1 MPDIWGFAA
10 IITKFALYLG
20 VLTAVG
26 TVTVAL
32 VFRLR
37 QYKRLGLVFAVIGLV
52 AAVLSFSLSGANLTG
67 DASGMTDPE
76 MLGLLWSTSVGTALL
91 LRIVGIGLLVVGLF
105 MGRGGLWLA
114 SFGGLVAVWS
124 FVLVSHVSTRED
136 VILDVL
142 LAIHLLTAAFWIGIL
157 IPLRRLTL
165 TPATWPEAAEL
176 GHRFGIVARIALPA
190 LVIAGGYIGY
200 VLVGSF
206 AALIG
211 TGYGQGLILKVGL
224 VAALLGLGALNKL
237 RYIPA
242 LQAKDPNAAGHLAKS
257 ISFEWAV
264 IITVLGT
271 TAVLTTNLT
280 LPT

>member
-10 IITKFALYLG
+10 VLTKFALYLG

-26 TVTVAL
+26 TVVVAL
-32 VFRLR
+32 LLPLR
-37 QYKRLGLVFAVIGLV
+37 QYRRLALIFAAIGLV
-52 AAVLSFSLSGANLTG
+52 AALLSFSLSGANLTG
-67 DASGMTDPE
+67 DATGMIDPE
-76 MLGLLWSTSVGTALL
+76 MLGLLWNTSVGTALL
-91 LRIVGIGLLVVGLF
+91 LRIVGIGLLIIGLF

-114 SFGGLVAVWS
+114 CFGGLVAVWS
-124 FVLVSHVSTRED
+124 FVLVSHVSPRED
-136 VILDVL
+136 IILDVL

-165 TPATWPEAAEL
+165 TPATWLEAAEL
-176 GHRFGIVARIALPA
+176 GHRFGIAARIALPA
-190 LVIAGGYIGY
+190 LVIAGGYIAY

-242 LQAKDPNAAGHLAKS
+242 LQANDPNAAKLLAKS
-257 ISFEWAV
+257 ISFEWAL
-264 IITVLGT
+264 IIAVFGT
-271 TAVLTTNLT
+271 TAVLTTNLA

>member
-114 SFGGLVAVWS
+114 SLGGLVAVWS

-136 VILDVL
+136 FILDVL

-176 GHRFGIVARIALPA
+176 GHRFGIAARIALPA
-190 LVIAGGYIGY
+190 LVIAGGYIAY

-206 AALIG
+206 ASLIG

-237 RYIPA
+237 HYIPA